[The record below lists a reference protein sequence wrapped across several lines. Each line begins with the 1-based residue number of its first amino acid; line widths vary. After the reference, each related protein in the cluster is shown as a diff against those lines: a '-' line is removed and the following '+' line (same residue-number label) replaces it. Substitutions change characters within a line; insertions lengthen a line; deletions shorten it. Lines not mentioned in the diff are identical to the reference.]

1 MNKRHQYTGQVA
13 SPGVAVGPVWVYRPL
28 DVRWERYIVEKPAE
42 EISRL
47 YDAMGQARDELQRL
61 EERARENIGDAEAAI
76 FEAHQMF
83 LDDPDLLE
91 SIQKRIK
98 ISHLNAEAAV
108 YDATED
114 VAKQLESADD
124 EYFRARATDIRDV
137 GRRLIRCLLG
147 VSQDA
152 VQLPRGPVIV
162 LAEDL
167 TPSDTVQF
175 NKNLILGLVTVQGGP
190 TSHTAILARS
200 LGIPALVSVPLH
212 IEDVLR
218 DAIIVVDAVL
228 GVVILDPTEPE
239 LSAFRDKRAQ
249 WLAQQSEQ
257 LARAMQAAI
266 TTDGKRVEVVAN
278 IGDAADAKVALDYG
292 AEGVGLFRTEF
303 LYLDRSEMATEEE
316 QYRAYREVV
325 EVMGER
331 PLVVRT
337 FDIGGDKSVPYIGFP
352 NEMNPFL
359 GWRGIRMIDRH
370 ADILETQFRALLR
383 AGVGADLRIMIPMVS
398 QVDEV
403 KAARAILDRAI
414 ESLKAEGKP
423 FAQKIQ
429 FGIMI
434 EVPSAALIAHH
445 LADYV
450 DFFSIGTN
458 DLTQY
463 TLAVDRTNPHI
474 ASLGDTFHPAVL
486 LLIQKT
492 IEAAHAKGKWVGL
505 CGEFAG
511 RPQAVPL
518 LLGLGLDE
526 FSMSATAI
534 PEVKACIR
542 ALNVADCRVFAQRIL
557 AMATPSE
564 VRSAC
569 EDFLAQSAKAV
580 AS

>member
-13 SPGVAVGPVWVYRPL
+13 SPGVAVGPVWIYRPL
-28 DVRWERYIVEKPAE
+28 DVRWERYTIDKPSE
-42 EISRL
+42 ELNRL
-47 YDAMGQARDELQRL
+47 YAAMGQARDELQLL
-61 EERARENIGDAEAAI
+61 EARARENIGDAEAAI

-91 SIQKRIK
+91 AIQTYITKGRI
-98 ISHLNAEAAV
+98 NAEAAV
-108 YDATED
+108 YDAAED
-114 VAKQLESADD
+114 IAKQLEEADY

-137 GRRLIRCLLG
+137 SRRLIRCLLG
-147 VSQDA
+147 VSHDI
-152 VQLPRGPVIV
+152 VNLPRNPVIV

-175 NKNLILGLVTVQGGP
+175 NKNLILGLITVQGGP

-200 LGIPALVSVPLH
+200 LGIPALVSVPLR
-212 IEDVLR
+212 IEEVLR
-218 DAIIVVDAVL
+218 DAMVVLDAVS
-228 GVVILDPTEPE
+228 GSVIIKPTEAE
-239 LSAFRDKRAQ
+239 LNLYRDKRVKWLEEQ
-249 WLAQQSEQ
+249 SQQLAQ
-257 LARAMQAAI
+257 AMKPAI
-266 TTDGKRVEVVAN
+266 TTDGKQVEIVAN
-278 IGDAADAKVALDYG
+278 IGDAADARVALDYG

-303 LYLDRSEMATEEE
+303 LYLDRSQMATEEE
-316 QYRAYREVV
+316 QYQAYCEVI
-325 EVMGER
+325 EVMGQR

-337 FDIGGDKSVPYIGFP
+337 FDIGGDKAVPYIGFP
-352 NEMNPFL
+352 DEMNPFL

-370 ADILETQFRALLR
+370 ADVLETQFRALLR
-383 AGVGADLRIMIPMVS
+383 AGVKADLRIMIPMVS
-398 QVDEV
+398 NLDEI
-403 KAARAILDRAI
+403 KMARAILDRAI
-414 ESLKAEGKP
+414 ESLRTEKTP
-423 FAQKIQ
+423 FAQKVQ

-445 LADYV
+445 LADHV

-463 TLAVDRTNPHI
+463 TLAVDRTNPHV

-511 RPQAVPL
+511 RPQAVPI

-534 PEVKACIR
+534 PAVKACIR
-542 ALNVADCRVFAQRIL
+542 SMNLSACREFAQRVL
-557 AMATPSE
+557 AMATAAE

-569 EDFLAQSAKAV
+569 EDFIASVAV
-580 AS
+580 AH